1 MLNVNR
7 KKQIPSFKENNI
19 IFRVGDL
26 TLIVVSRTCL
36 AWLEEDA
43 SMVGTSFFKSAQVLL
58 QVRIVS

>member
-26 TLIVVSRTCL
+26 TLIVVTCL